1 MSALLQVLIPVKKF
15 EVVLAKIQNHESFE
29 GRLNA
34 GVWGIKQFTSICINL
49 DEYDIDTIQED
60 PRIPSICKKVDV
72 CLTAMFHPKVKR
84 AEGIPGERKLESDL

>member
-34 GVWGIKQFTSICINL
+34 GV
-49 DEYDIDTIQED
+49 
-60 PRIPSICKKVDV
+60 
-72 CLTAMFHPKVKR
+72 
-84 AEGIPGERKLESDL
+84 